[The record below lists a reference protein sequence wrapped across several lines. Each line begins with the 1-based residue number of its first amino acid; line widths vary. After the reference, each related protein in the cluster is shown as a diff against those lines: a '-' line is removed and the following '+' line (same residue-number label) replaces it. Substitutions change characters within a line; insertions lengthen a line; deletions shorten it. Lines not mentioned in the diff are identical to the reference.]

1 MQDLQPMPPAMPT
14 HQGMQ
19 AGTAMNAGTVVTEQ
33 SRAVAEALGKLQVAK
48 QFPRDENRAYSRIM
62 QACSR
67 PAFAQSALYSYPKGG
82 QQVSG
87 PSIRMAEMLI
97 REWGNCES
105 GLKELSQKDGESEMM
120 AYTWDYETN
129 TMFVKN
135 FAVKHE
141 RRTRAKTTKLTD
153 PRDIYELTANNGSR
167 RQRATMLA
175 AIPDYIVEEAVN
187 AVKHTLAG
195 QSDEPI
201 GDRVRKMVAA
211 FSKYG
216 VTQEMIEKHVGFEVS
231 LIDSSTLV
239 DLLGV
244 FNSIKSGEYKP
255 SQYFSDMAKPEA
267 DKAVDSVNQALGS
280 APPVAQEQQEN
291 QTNSK
296 LESKGQI

>member
-1 MQDLQPMPPAMPT
+1 MHDLQQYQQAPTPMPSHTAT
-14 HQGMQ
+14 Q
-19 AGTAMNAGTVVTEQ
+19 AGTTVNAGTALTEQ

-48 QFPRDENRAYSRIM
+48 QFPRNENNAYSQIM

-67 PAFAQSALYSYPKGG
+67 QAFAKTALYAYPKGG
-82 QQVSG
+82 QQVTG

-97 REWGNCES
+97 RAWGNCES
-105 GLKELSQKDGESEMM
+105 GLKELSQRDGESEMM

-141 RRTRAKTTKLTD
+141 RRTRTKTTKLND

-175 AIPDYIVEEAVN
+175 AIPEWIVEDAVN
-187 AVKHTLAG
+187 AVKQTLAG

-211 FSKYG
+211 FGKFG
-216 VTQEMIEKHVGFEVS
+216 VTQEMIESYVGFEIS
-231 LIDSSTLV
+231 LIDSDTLV
-239 DLLGV
+239 DLMSV
-244 FNSIKSGEYKP
+244 FNSIKSGDFKP
-255 SQYFSDMAKPEA
+255 SQYFSELAKKEPE
-267 DKAVDSVNQALGS
+267 KAVSQVNETLK
-280 APPVAQEQQEN
+280 APPKADTVSEPK
-291 QTNSK
+291 QTTQNK
-296 LESKGQI
+296 DI